1 MKNIFFN
8 EPLTPNP
15 SPTGRGGTGTHRKPR
30 RLVYGF
36 LSISL
41 FLFALSFITP
51 ALAAVVIINEEL
63 TSVEDDSFVVTWT
76 TTNEPAATAIEYGIS
91 GYTNTSTV
99 SGTTNYHWCQATG
112 LLPNTTYQYRVK
124 SGSVYGPPR
133 LVTTLRRPS
142 GEYLFS
148 FAVLSDPRYAE
159 GRTPDS
165 SGARGLPYS
174 ICGEIISSS
183 VSDINA
189 LPNRPAFI
197 VLGGNQVD
205 VWTTNSGDQAK
216 NEFKARFVSF
226 TGASDLGN
234 PNYRLS
240 PVPGFYDKLADY
252 TTGWITDNLNPLR
265 GNTTQYTSADA
276 GTDSVYNYSFS
287 YKNYNFVFADSVT
300 AAGAGHLNINAVRD
314 LITAEAR
321 KTFIF
326 SSYPA
331 YDLAGVLIDGTTE
344 RDYPISLPTVEG
356 AAAIDNSIDFRAA
369 LESLTYTVG
378 SQSYPLTAAVVS
390 GHIGDN
396 YKRDI
401 HGISYVRQ
409 GPAVQYPTGYSVY
422 RVYSNGYTKTFY
434 KTSGRDTAGKPY
446 YEHARDLI
454 ADSDGLIK
462 SLLTSFWLGSN
473 SMRNFSYSYPYAP
486 GIAPRLVTTT
496 PTSGAFTVPL
506 NQPFVVTFN
515 KRMSSLVNSNWI
527 YVTPTIIK
535 GTPTMDASGRVITF
549 PHSGLDAGKTYTVT
563 LLKTEV
569 RDEGGGGMDNDQSF
583 YFYTTGST
591 NDYTPPAVSIL
602 NPPADNITTD
612 ILPTFLG
619 IATDEAGVGRVDFRV
634 DGGSWL
640 AAEPVDGMFNS
651 RQEIFSMA
659 SPDKLTK
666 KEHLLEIRA
675 YDSIGNAATSEFT
688 SFAFIVADEKPRISL
703 LIDGIV
709 PLPGDPIGQLP
720 QLTVKVVS
728 INPITSGAVNIDGQK
743 NSLTYVLNDSYYS
756 ASFIPGQELGNGVH
770 TITIEAFDA
779 IGQGVT
785 YEITPLYVEAD
796 KDPAVLGTPLT
807 YPNPFDPKTGNAA
820 ISYLLSRSTNITL
833 TIHSLSG
840 ALLAKKVF
848 LAGNTGGRAGY
859 NEVAW
864 DGRSDGGTEL
874 GNGIYIV
881 IILADGKVLARGKI
895 TVYKR

>member
-1 MKNIFFN
+1 MKNI
-8 EPLTPNP
+8 L
-15 SPTGRGGTGTHRKPR
+15 
-30 RLVYGF
+30 
-36 LSISL
+36 IAL
-41 FLFALSFITP
+41 FCLFAVSSAF
-51 ALAAVVIINEEL
+51 AAIVIVNEEL
-63 TSVEDDSFVVTWT
+63 TSVEDNSFIVTWT
-76 TTNEPAATAIEYGIS
+76 TTDEAAATAIEYGIS
-91 GYTNTSTV
+91 GYTNTATV
-99 SGTTNYHWCQATG
+99 SGNTNYHWCQVTG

-124 SGSVYGPPR
+124 SGSAYGPPR
-133 LVTTLRRPS
+133 LVTTLSRPT

-148 FAVLSDPRYAE
+148 FAILTDPRYAE
-159 GRTPDS
+159 GRAPDA

-174 ICGEIISSS
+174 LCDEIIASS

-205 VWTTNSGDQAK
+205 IWTNNSGDQAK
-216 NEFKARFVSF
+216 NEFKAKFAAF

-240 PVPGFYDKLADY
+240 PVPGYYDKLADY
-252 TTGWITDNLNPLR
+252 STDWVTDNLNPLR
-265 GNTTQYTSADA
+265 TNTTQYSTTDA
-276 GTDSVYNYSFS
+276 GTDSIYNYSFS

-300 AAGAGHLNINAVRD
+300 AAGGGHLNTNAVRD

-331 YDLAGVLIDGTTE
+331 YDLAGVVIDGETK
-344 RDYPISLPTVEG
+344 RDYPIDLPTVEG
-356 AAAIDNSIDFRAA
+356 AAAIDNSVDFRAA
-369 LESLTYTVG
+369 LEGLTYTVG
-378 SQSYPLTAAVVS
+378 TQSYPLTAAVIS

-446 YEHARDLI
+446 YERARDLI
-454 ADSDGLIK
+454 ADSEGVIK
-462 SLLTSFWLGSN
+462 ELLTSFWLGSN

-486 GIAPRLVTTT
+486 GIAPGMVSST
-496 PTSGAFTVPL
+496 PTSGAYAVPL

-515 KRMSSLVNSNWI
+515 KRMSSAPASSWI
-527 YVTPTIIK
+527 YVTPPVIK
-535 GTPTMDASGRVITF
+535 GTPTIDDSGRVITF
-549 PHSGLDAGKTYTVT
+549 PHSGLDAGRTYTVT
-563 LLKTEV
+563 LMKTDV
-569 RDEGGGGMDNDQSF
+569 RDEGGGSMDADQSF
-583 YFYTTGST
+583 YFYTTGSV

-619 IATDEAGVGRVDFRV
+619 IATDEAGVGRVDFRI
-634 DGGSWL
+634 DGGTWQS
-640 AAEPVDGMFNS
+640 AQPADGMFNS
-651 RQEIFSMA
+651 REETFIMT
-659 SPDKLTK
+659 SPEKLPK

-675 YDSIGNAATSEFT
+675 YDSIGNTATSEFT
-688 SFAFIVADEKPRISL
+688 AYAFMVADEKPRISL

-709 PLPGDPIGQLP
+709 PLPGDPIGLLP
-720 QLTVKVVS
+720 QLTARAVS
-728 INPITSGAVNIDGQK
+728 INPITSGSVNIDGQK
-743 NSLTYVLNDSYYS
+743 KGLTYVLADSYYAATFTPDDPLS
-756 ASFIPGQELGNGVH
+756 NGIH
-770 TITIEAFDA
+770 SITIEAFDS
-779 IGQGVT
+779 IGQGAT

-796 KDPAVLGTPLT
+796 KGPAILGAPLT
-807 YPNPFDPKTGNAA
+807 YPNPFDPRSGNAA
-820 ISYLLSRSTNITL
+820 ITYLLTRSSNITL
-833 TIHSLSG
+833 TIHNLSG
-840 ALLAKKVF
+840 ALLAKKVY
-848 LAGNTGGRAGY
+848 LSGNSGGRAGY

-864 DGRSDGGTEL
+864 DGRSDGGVEL

-881 IILADGKVLARGKI
+881 LILADGKVLARGKI
-895 TVYKR
+895 TVYKK